1 MPMTAKQ
8 MLKLLQDNGYVVVG
22 VNGSHHKLRNP
33 ETGTTIIVPVHAKDL
48 GKGLEAKILKQAGL
62 K

>member
-8 MLKLLQDNGYVVVG
+8 MLKLLQDNGYVVVS
-22 VNGSHHKLRNP
+22 VTGSHHKLRNP
-33 ETGTTIIVPVHAKDL
+33 ETGITIIVPVHAKDL

>member
-8 MLKLLQDNGYVVVG
+8 MLKLLQDNGYVVVS
-22 VNGSHHKLRNP
+22 VNGSHHKPRNP
-33 ETGTTIIVPVHAKDL
+33 ETGITIIVPVHAKDL